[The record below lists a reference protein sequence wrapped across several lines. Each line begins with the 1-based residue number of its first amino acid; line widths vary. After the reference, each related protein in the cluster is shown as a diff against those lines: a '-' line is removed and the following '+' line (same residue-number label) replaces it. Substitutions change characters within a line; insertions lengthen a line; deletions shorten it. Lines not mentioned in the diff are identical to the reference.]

1 MTFGGGLLELLEIYI
16 LNLGITVAM
25 FLVLIFRA
33 WVEFKNYRIIW
44 KELEWRRTYEV
55 VGRVL
60 KAEKDMFSGV
70 EGGQELY
77 NLLCEMFKVNDRK

>member
-1 MTFGGGLLELLEIYI
+1 MELLEIYI
-16 LNLGITVAM
+16 LNLLITVAM

-33 WVEFKNYRIIW
+33 WVEFRNYRIIW

-60 KAEKDMFSGV
+60 KAEREMFSGV

-77 NLLCEMFKVNDRK
+77 KLLCEMFKVNDRK